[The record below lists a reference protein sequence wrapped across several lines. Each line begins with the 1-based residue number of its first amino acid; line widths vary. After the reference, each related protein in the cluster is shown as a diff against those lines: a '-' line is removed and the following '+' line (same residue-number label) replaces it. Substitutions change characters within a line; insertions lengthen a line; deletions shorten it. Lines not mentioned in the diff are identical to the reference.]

1 MFQDITLEEL
11 RALKNRKQMTVI
23 DVRSPSEFQDS
34 TLPDS
39 LNIPFFD
46 DQERA
51 EVGTLYK
58 QVSVH
63 AAKERGL
70 EIVSAK
76 LPTFIKEFGAI
87 EGDKA
92 VFCWRGGMRSRTTAT
107 VLSLMDIHAYRLI
120 GGYKAYRK
128 WVLES
133 LDTYDFKPKSYVIH
147 GYTGTGKTNLLHRLK
162 NLGHPILDLEG
173 LAGHRGSIFGQI
185 GLHANNQ
192 KTFDALLLEE
202 LIALEPS
209 PYVLFE
215 AESKRIGKIVMPQ
228 FLAHQKE
235 IGTQIWIELPMESRV
250 QQILED
256 YKPEQFKEQ
265 YITAFHNIKSRIHI
279 PIAAEIE
286 QNLQADM
293 FGEAVALLLEYY
305 YDPKYEHSS
314 NQYEDI
320 EKIIISVNNL
330 DEAEAAVLSYLNDVN
345 SQNT

>member
-11 RALKNRKQMTVI
+11 RRLKNKKQITVI
-23 DVRSPSEFQDS
+23 DVRSPSEYKDA

-58 QVSVH
+58 QTSVQ

-70 EIVSAK
+70 EIAAAK
-76 LPTFIKEFGAI
+76 LPSFVKEFADI

-128 WVLES
+128 WVLDELES
-133 LDTYDFKPKSYVIH
+133 YDFKAKPYVIH
-147 GYTGTGKTNLLHRLK
+147 GNTGTGKTKLLHRLK
-162 NLGHPILDLEG
+162 ANDYPVLDLEG
-173 LAGHRGSIFGQI
+173 MAGHRGSIFGEI
-185 GLHANNQ
+185 GLRANNQ
-192 KTFDALLLEE
+192 KTFDSLLLEA
-202 LIALEPS
+202 LIKLEDM
-209 PYVLFE
+209 PYMLFE
-215 AESKRIGKIVMPQ
+215 AESKKIGKVVMPP
-228 FLAHQKE
+228 FMAEQKE
-235 IGTQIWIELPMESRV
+235 IGTQIWIEMPMEARV

-256 YKPEQFKEQ
+256 YKPEAYKEQ
-265 YITAFHNIKSRIHI
+265 CVSAFRSIKSRIHI

-286 QNLQADM
+286 RLLQADL
-293 FGEAVALLLEYY
+293 FEEAVALLLEFY
-305 YDPKYEHSS
+305 YDPKYDHTA
-314 NQYEDI
+314 NQYEDVSKVI
-320 EKIIISVNNL
+320 FTVNNL
-330 DEAEAAVLSYLNDVN
+330 DEAEAAVRSFLKDREG
-345 SQNT
+345 

>member
-11 RALKNRKQMTVI
+11 RVLKNKKQITVI
-23 DVRSPSEFQDS
+23 DVRSPSEYKDA

-46 DQERA
+46 DEERA

-58 QVSVH
+58 QTSVQ

-70 EIVSAK
+70 EIAAAK
-76 LPTFIKEFGAI
+76 LPTFVKEFAAI
-87 EGDKA
+87 QGDKA

-128 WVLES
+128 WVLDELES
-133 LDTYDFKPKSYVIH
+133 YEFKAKPYVIH
-147 GYTGTGKTNLLHRLK
+147 GNTGTGKTNLLHRLK
-162 NLGHPILDLEG
+162 AQSYPVLDLEG
-173 LAGHRGSIFGQI
+173 MAGHRGSIFGEI

-192 KTFDALLLEE
+192 KTFDSLLMEE
-202 LIALEPS
+202 LIKLGDA

-215 AESKRIGKIVMPQ
+215 AESKKIGKVVMPP
-228 FLAHQKE
+228 FMAEQKE
-235 IGTQIWIELPMESRV
+235 IGTQIWIEMPLQARV

-256 YKPEQFKEQ
+256 YRPEEYKEQ
-265 YITAFHNIKSRIHI
+265 CISAFRSIKSRIHI

-286 QNLQADM
+286 RCLQADM

-305 YDPKYEHSS
+305 YDPKYDYTST
-314 NQYEDI
+314 QYEGI
-320 EKIIISVNNL
+320 ERVTFKVNNL
-330 DEAEAAVLSYLNDVN
+330 DEAEAAVISFLSNQKV
-345 SQNT
+345 